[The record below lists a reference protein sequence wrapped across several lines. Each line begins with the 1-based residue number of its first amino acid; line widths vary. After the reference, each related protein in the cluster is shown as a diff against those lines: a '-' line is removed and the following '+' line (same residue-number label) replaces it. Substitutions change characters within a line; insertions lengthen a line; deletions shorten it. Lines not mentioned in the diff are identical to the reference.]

1 VYGGLERSA
10 IYLVL
15 DTRVKGVLE
24 LQMSPRDTTAERILA
39 RLSDIENNPY
49 ESIRPYLEFNV
60 DGRLYYFTPGGFLYR
75 REPGTEEVGGFF
87 CGYLTDEV
95 WHYRTDGHY
104 YVDEDSQTAD
114 EGGGEEEVR
123 RIALNLIIIGV
134 LVIIIL
140 LIALLQLI

>member
-1 VYGGLERSA
+1 MYGGLERSA